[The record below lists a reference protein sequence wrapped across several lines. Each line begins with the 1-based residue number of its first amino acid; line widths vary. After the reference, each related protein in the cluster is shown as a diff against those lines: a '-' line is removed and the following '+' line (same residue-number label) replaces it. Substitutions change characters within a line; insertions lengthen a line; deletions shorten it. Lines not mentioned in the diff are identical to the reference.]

1 MDLLEKYQNLIYK
14 EIEHYKFTGYP
25 EELYNPIKYI
35 LSHKG
40 KKIRPLLVLIACD
53 MLGGDV
59 KNAIKPA
66 LAIEF
71 FHNFTL
77 MHDDIMD
84 EAPIRRGKPSVHSI
98 YGINNTI
105 LSGDA
110 LLIKSYQFFED
121 LDEIIFKKCIK
132 IFSETAIK
140 LCEGQQMDINFENTS
155 SVSFRDYLRMITG
168 KTGVLTASALKIGSF
183 IAKKDNKTASLM
195 YNFGLNLGIAFQMMD
210 DYLDVFGKEDRF
222 GKKHAG
228 DIFENKKT
236 ILYLMALR
244 FANEEEQKELGFWYS
259 KKTDNIDKVYGVEKI
274 FRKIKIDEKVLNLIH
289 KYNERSIKYLSKINI
304 SDDKKKIFIKFAD
317 YLLKRK
323 F

>member
-1 MDLLEKYQNLIYK
+1 MNLLDKYQNLILDG
-14 EIEHYKFTGYP
+14 IETYKFSRHP
-25 EELYNPIKYI
+25 LELYDPINYI
-35 LSHKG
+35 ISHNG

-53 MLGGDV
+53 MLGGNV

-71 FHNFTL
+71 FHNFSL

-84 EAPIRRGKPSVHSI
+84 EATLRRGKPSVHSV
-98 YGINNTI
+98 YGMNNTI

-121 LDEIIFKKCIK
+121 LDEVLFKKCIK
-132 IFSETAIK
+132 IFSETAIQ

-155 SVSFRDYLRMITG
+155 VVSFRDYLRMITG
-168 KTGVLTASALKIGSF
+168 KTGVLTASALKIGAF
-183 IAKKDNKTASLM
+183 IAGKDNETANLM

-210 DYLDVFGKEDRF
+210 DYLDIFGKEERF

-236 ILYLMALR
+236 ILYLMALK
-244 FANEEEQKELGFWYS
+244 FANEEERKELNFWYS

-274 FRKIKIDEKVLNLIH
+274 FRRTKVDEKVQDLIRR
-289 KYNERSIKYLSKINI
+289 YNEKSLKYIIKVDI
-304 SDDKKKIFIKFAD
+304 SNDKKKNFMEFAE

>member
-1 MDLLEKYQNLIYK
+1 MELLDKYQNLISE
-14 EIEHYKFTGYP
+14 EIENYKFSKYP
-25 EELYNPIKYI
+25 TELYEPINYV

-40 KKIRPLLVLIACD
+40 KKLRPLLVLMACD
-53 MLGGDV
+53 TFGGNI

-84 EAPIRRGKPSVHSI
+84 EAPIRRGKPSTHSI

-110 LLIKSYQFFED
+110 LLIKSYQFFEE
-121 LDEIIFKKCIK
+121 LNPTLFKKCVK
-132 IFSETAIK
+132 IFSETAIE

-155 SVSFRDYLRMITG
+155 VVSLTDYLRMIIG
-168 KTGVLTASALKIGSF
+168 KTGVLTASALKIGSL
-183 IAKKDNKTASLM
+183 IAEKDEKTADLM

-210 DYLDVFGKEDRF
+210 DYLDIFGREERF

-236 ILYLMALR
+236 ILYLMALK
-244 FANEEEQKELGFWYS
+244 FANEEERKELNFWYS

-274 FRKIKIDEKVLNLIH
+274 FRRVKVDEKVQDLIH
-289 KYNERSIKYLSKINI
+289 KYNEKSLKYLNKVDI
-304 SDDKKKIFIKFAD
+304 SEDKKQNFIKFAD

-323 F
+323 Y

>member
-1 MDLLEKYQNLIYK
+1 MDLLEKYQKLIS
-14 EIEHYKFTGYP
+14 EGIEKYKFSQHP
-25 EELYNPIKYI
+25 AELYEPINYV
-35 LSHKG
+35 LSLSG
-40 KKIRPLLVLIACD
+40 KKLRPLLVLMACD
-53 MLGGDV
+53 MFGGNV
-59 KNAIKPA
+59 NHALKPA

-84 EAPIRRGKPSVHSI
+84 DAPLRRGKPSVHSI
-98 YGINNTI
+98 YGTNNTI

-121 LDEIIFKKCIK
+121 LDSNLFKKCIN

-140 LCEGQQMDINFENTS
+140 LCEGQQMDINFENTTI
-155 SVSFRDYLRMITG
+155 VSFRDYLQMIIG
-168 KTGVLTASALKIGSF
+168 KTGVLTASALKIGTF
-183 IAKKDNKTASLM
+183 IAGKDEKIADLM

-210 DYLDVFGKEDRF
+210 DYLDIFSSEDRF

-236 ILYLMALR
+236 ILYLMALK
-244 FANEEEQKELGFWYS
+244 FANDEERKELNFWYS
-259 KKTDNIDKVYGVEKI
+259 KKTDNLDKVYGVEKI
-274 FRKIKIDEKVLNLIH
+274 FRRTKVDEKVQKLIH
-289 KYNERSIKYLSKINI
+289 RYNEKSLKYLEKVDIPNN
-304 SDDKKKIFIKFAD
+304 KKENFIKFAD

>member
-1 MDLLEKYQNLIYK
+1 MNLLDKYQNLILDG
-14 EIEHYKFTGYP
+14 IETYKFSRHP
-25 EELYNPIKYI
+25 LELYDPINYI
-35 LSHKG
+35 ISHNG
-40 KKIRPLLVLIACD
+40 KKIRPLLVLMACD
-53 MLGGDV
+53 MLGGNV

-71 FHNFTL
+71 FHNFSL

-84 EAPIRRGKPSVHSI
+84 GATLRRGKPSVHSV
-98 YGINNTI
+98 YGTNNTI

-121 LDEIIFKKCIK
+121 LDEALFKKCIK
-132 IFSETAIK
+132 IFSETAIQ

-155 SVSFRDYLRMITG
+155 VVSFRDYLRMITG
-168 KTGVLTASALKIGSF
+168 KTGVLTASALKIGAF
-183 IAKKDNKTASLM
+183 IAGKDNETANLM

-210 DYLDVFGKEDRF
+210 DYLDIFGKEERF

-236 ILYLMALR
+236 ILYLMALK
-244 FANEEEQKELGFWYS
+244 FANEEERKELNFWYS

-274 FRKIKIDEKVLNLIH
+274 FRRTKVDEKVQDLIRR
-289 KYNERSIKYLSKINI
+289 YNEKSLKYITKVDI
-304 SDDKKKIFIKFAD
+304 SNDKKKNFIEFAE